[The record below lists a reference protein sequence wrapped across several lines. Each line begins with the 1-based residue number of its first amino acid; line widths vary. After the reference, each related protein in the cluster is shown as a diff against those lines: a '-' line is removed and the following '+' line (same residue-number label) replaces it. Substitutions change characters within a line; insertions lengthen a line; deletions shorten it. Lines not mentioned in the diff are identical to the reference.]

1 MTLTD
6 EIEIFDDKI
15 KANQANYDLDREAAK
30 MFALSSRELDK
41 YKYLTGKD
49 LGYKPGVFERVKF
62 DYSSSGEALN
72 KGLKKDDKVN
82 KVVKYENDLTNNSV
96 HNFSKYS
103 VSNFNKIPS
112 IESKFDALGNFYKD
126 FKKLGD
132 KSPAEEWK
140 QKKKTLLKNASMLY
154 DELISIY
161 KKEYNQA
168 FKSKG
173 KDWRQTYDFK
183 NLKDLDYELDQLQPD
198 KSILPKWVKWQKIYL
213 MRYRVWSMKLKR
225 IN

>member
-30 MFALSSRELDK
+30 MFASSSRELDN

-49 LGYKPGVFERVKF
+49 LGYKPEVFERVKF
-62 DYSSSGEALN
+62 DYSPSGEALN

-82 KVVKYENDLTNNSV
+82 KVVKYENDLTNHSV

-112 IESKFDALGNFYKD
+112 IESKFDAPDNFYKD

-132 KSPAEEWK
+132 KSQAEE
-140 QKKKTLLKNASMLY
+140 
-154 DELISIY
+154 
-161 KKEYNQA
+161 
-168 FKSKG
+168 
-173 KDWRQTYDFK
+173 
-183 NLKDLDYELDQLQPD
+183 
-198 KSILPKWVKWQKIYL
+198 
-213 MRYRVWSMKLKR
+213 
-225 IN
+225 